1 MTGEWS
7 VRIVNFIFRG
17 AGGLVLVR
25 CYVGH
30 YSEYTLSSALSV
42 CIKLIAVVLR
52 KYGAAKFDTV
62 DFRLFYAGAACMRMW
77 TLLTRGRCGVFGA
90 QVAHGALWPL
100 VIMLVA

>member
-1 MTGEWS
+1 MTGEGS

-30 YSEYTLSSALSV
+30 YSEFTLSSALSV

-52 KYGAAKFDTV
+52 KYGAANFDTV

-77 TLLTRGRCGVFGA
+77 IWRGVGVESLVLRWPMWPFGLWLLC
-90 QVAHGALWPL
+90 
-100 VIMLVA
+100 